1 MRIEQLTFTR
11 FLAAFAIVVFHFGR
25 DVFPFDYAIIQPTVL
40 SLNIGV
46 SYFFILSGFVITI
59 AYSRM
64 PHVSYLKFYLLRL
77 VRIFPAFLISFI
89 LSVIYLSH
97 IGENIDTSNYILQ
110 AFLIHVWFKEYCLSI
125 NFPSWSLCVEL
136 FFYFIFPITYNT
148 FYKKTSLK
156 KIAIAVV
163 IIWVVS
169 QCVFIFIQQSGAFS
183 LATKKLSLY
192 FPLLHLN
199 QFMAGNL
206 LALYLLHRNPEK
218 KNNLLYTVIVA
229 VVLMCL
235 INLPVTQKIFHNGL
249 IAPVF
254 CMFIYL
260 FSASENKLT
269 TVFQLPFFILLG
281 EISYGIYIY
290 QYPVYK
296 IFNFLYIKILQLH
309 IASWMFYANFLILLI
324 VSYYSYRF
332 IEKPITSRLKN
343 ILQKK

>member
-25 DVFPFDYAIIQPTVL
+25 DVYPFNYSFIQPTVL

-136 FFYFIFPITYNT
+136 FFYFIFPIAYNT

-206 LALYLLHRNPEK
+206 LALYLLHRKPEK
-218 KNNLLYTVIVA
+218 KNNLLYTIIVVA
-229 VVLMCL
+229 VLIGL
-235 INLPVTQKIFHNGL
+235 INLSAIQKIFHNGL
-249 IAPVF
+249 MAPVF
-254 CMFIYL
+254 CIFIYL
-260 FSASENKLT
+260 FSVSENKLT

-296 IFNFLYIKILQLH
+296 ISNFIYVNILNFPF
-309 IASWMFYANFLILLI
+309 ASWMFYANFLILLI
-324 VSYYSYRF
+324 VSYLSYRF
-332 IEKPITSRLKN
+332 VEKPITSRLKN